1 MSLAEIEAELTSLKP
16 EELRALALKSWS
28 VFVQK
33 EGRSHECSEDDPQLL
48 ASLDEAIERANVS
61 PAPGHTADA
70 VRSRLRQWTSR

>member
-33 EGRSHECSEDDPQLL
+33 EGRSHECSEDDPELL
-48 ASLDEAIERANVS
+48 AALDEAIERADAS
-61 PAPGHTADA
+61 PASGHTADA